1 MESLLDAIVDKI
13 ENKVE
18 AKVEDIEDIVEK
30 VEDIDE
36 SKGRYPRMTGAQ
48 KAARDRRD
56 QRALGK
62 MIKHTSFC
70 AADVDLQVLSLS
82 SSLRNFLFPE

>member
-36 SKGRYPRMTGAQ
+36 SKGRYPRMTGPEKDARDKRDQ
-48 KAARDRRD
+48 KALARMVRH
-56 QRALGK
+56 A
-62 MIKHTSFC
+62 SFC
-70 AADVDLQVLSLS
+70 AADVGLQVLSLS
-82 SSLRNFLFPE
+82 SSLRNILFPE